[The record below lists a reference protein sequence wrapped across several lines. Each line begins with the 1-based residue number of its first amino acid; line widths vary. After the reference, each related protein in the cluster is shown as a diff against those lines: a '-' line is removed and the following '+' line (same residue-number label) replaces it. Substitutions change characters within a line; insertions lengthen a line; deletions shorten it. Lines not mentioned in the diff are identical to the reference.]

1 MPIYTKR
8 ANKTSDFI
16 AFLSLNRSFSIFHES
31 EEKKI
36 VMNMQKLIV
45 SILFNSII

>member
-31 EEKKI
+31 EEKKNCNEYAKI
-36 VMNMQKLIV
+36 NCFYPI
-45 SILFNSII
+45 